1 MARIP
6 EKFNALL
13 ASKSLAHFATLMAD
27 GSPQVTPVWFDYD
40 GEYIR
45 INTAVGR
52 LKDRNVRRDPRVA
65 VSITDIDEPET
76 ALCVRG
82 TVIAITEDPDLTHMN
97 ALTRKYRGDDWQP
110 VRGQMRVVYKIRA
123 DKIAGE

>member
-6 EKFNALL
+6 EKFKALL
-13 ASKSLAHFATLMAD
+13 SSKSLAHLATLMPD
-27 GSPQVTPVWFDYD
+27 GSPHVTPVWFDYD
-40 GEYIR
+40 GAHIR

-65 VSITDIDEPET
+65 VSITDIAEPET

-82 TVIAITEDPDLTHMN
+82 TVIEIKEDPDLTHMN

-110 VRGQMRVVYKIRA
+110 VPGQVRVVYKIRA
-123 DKIAGE
+123 D